1 MNDKAHSIGESEFRH
16 RAFSH
21 HVPFAI
27 IVLLGRLG
35 GDSSRL
41 LAGLLRLGLGG
52 LGLGALVT
60 RVVKGGKEVSSRLEQ
75 R

>member
-1 MNDKAHSIGESEFRH
+1 M
-16 RAFSH
+16 
-21 HVPFAI
+21 I

-41 LAGLLRLGLGG
+41 LAGLLLLGLGG
-52 LGLGALVT
+52 LRLGALVT